1 MSTKEQEAKEFVDF
15 LKKDIDTASDARASL
30 SLIELL
36 HTRVKMLDLLLT
48 GILKNCEPVRNP
60 DEIHW
65 YYMNTSLLK
74 MCSALSSSK
83 TDEEI
88 EALTKKV
95 IEDYVLFQS
104 S

>member
-1 MSTKEQEAKEFVDF
+1 MSKEEREK
-15 LKKDIDTASDARASL
+15 
-30 SLIELL
+30 
-36 HTRVKMLDLLLT
+36 LT
-48 GILKNCEPVRNP
+48 E
-60 DEIHW
+60 EQ
-65 YYMNTSLLK
+65 